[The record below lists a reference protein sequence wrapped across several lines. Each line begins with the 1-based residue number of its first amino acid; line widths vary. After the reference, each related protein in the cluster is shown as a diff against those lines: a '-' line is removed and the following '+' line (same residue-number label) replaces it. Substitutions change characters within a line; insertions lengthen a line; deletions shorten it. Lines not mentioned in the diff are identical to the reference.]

1 MALYKAAWLM
11 PSSFFY
17 FCAGG
22 QQMNEKP
29 PLGLMPKDIHD
40 MQRRAD
46 IIAAVVRYAN
56 AGMKIPM
63 EWIEEYNAL
72 VRSR

>member
-1 MALYKAAWLM
+1 
-11 PSSFFY
+11 
-17 FCAGG
+17 
-22 QQMNEKP
+22 MNEKP